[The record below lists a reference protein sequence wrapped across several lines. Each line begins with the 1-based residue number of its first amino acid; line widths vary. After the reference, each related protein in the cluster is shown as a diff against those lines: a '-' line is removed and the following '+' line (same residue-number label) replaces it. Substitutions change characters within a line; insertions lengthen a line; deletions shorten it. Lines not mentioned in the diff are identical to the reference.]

1 MGKYEPGETRSRM
14 EKEAIEMRF
23 AANVQNKER
32 GPMFDRKNYGVFW
45 LGGLVLVLTAIA
57 TTNMQGQNAKT
68 AESQSAESVGTAKEI
83 RIRGHLVCLAEAMHD
98 LYRADLPADHEHL
111 YGFKTADGM
120 FYTLLRTD
128 LSEALFVDERLHQK
142 TLIITGRTF
151 PKTHLLE
158 AIRLQTVHDGV
169 LHDLYYYCDTCAIR
183 AAAPGD
189 CVCCQ
194 APVELV
200 EKPIKLAPLSD

>member
-1 MGKYEPGETRSRM
+1 
-14 EKEAIEMRF
+14 
-23 AANVQNKER
+23 
-32 GPMFDRKNYGVFW
+32 MFDRQNRGIFW
-45 LGGLVLVLTAIA
+45 LGGLVFALVVIA
-57 TTNMQGQNAKT
+57 AVNMEGQNAET
-68 AESQSAESVGTAKEI
+68 AELQSAGGGEAAKEI
-83 RIRGHLVCLAEAMHD
+83 RIRGHLVCLAEAMHG
-98 LYRADLPADHEHL
+98 LYRADLPANHEHL
-111 YGFKTADGM
+111 YGFKTMDGE

-142 TLIITGRTF
+142 TLSITGRTF
-151 PKTHLLE
+151 PRTHLLE
-158 AIRLQTVHDGV
+158 AIRLQSVHDGG

>member
-1 MGKYEPGETRSRM
+1 MFNR
-14 EKEAIEMRF
+14 
-23 AANVQNKER
+23 QNH
-32 GPMFDRKNYGVFW
+32 GVFW
-45 LGGLVLVLTAIA
+45 LGGLVFTLVVVAA
-57 TTNMQGQNAKT
+57 ANMENQNTET
-68 AESQSAESVGTAKEI
+68 AEPQSVVGVGGIKEV

-98 LYRADLPADHEHL
+98 LYRADLPVDHEHL
-111 YGFKTADGM
+111 YGFKTIDGE
-120 FYTLLRTD
+120 FYTLLRTN
-128 LSEALFVDERLHQK
+128 LSEALFVDKGLHQK

-158 AIRLQTVHDGV
+158 AIRLQSLQHGV

-200 EKPIKLAPLSD
+200 EKPINSVPPSN

>member
-1 MGKYEPGETRSRM
+1 
-14 EKEAIEMRF
+14 
-23 AANVQNKER
+23 
-32 GPMFDRKNYGVFW
+32 MFNRHNHGVFW
-45 LGGLVLVLTAIA
+45 LGGLVVALVAIA
-57 TTNMQGQNAKT
+57 AANMEGQNTIAT
-68 AESQSAESVGTAKEI
+68 ESQSAGDGEVAKEI

-111 YGFKTADGM
+111 YGFKTTDGV

-142 TLIITGRTF
+142 MLIITGRIF

-158 AIRLQTVHDGV
+158 AIRLQSVHDGD

-200 EKPIKLAPLSD
+200 EKPVKLAPLSD

>member
-1 MGKYEPGETRSRM
+1 MGKYEHGETESRATGEAM
-14 EKEAIEMRF
+14 EMEF
-23 AANVQNKER
+23 TTNVQNNGR
-32 GPMFDRKNYGVFW
+32 LPMFDLKNHGVFW
-45 LGGLVLVLTAIA
+45 LGGLVFALVVIVTA
-57 TTNMQGQNAKT
+57 NMEGQNAQT
-68 AESQSAESVGTAKEI
+68 SELQSAGSVEVAKEI
-83 RIRGHLVCLAEAMHD
+83 RIRGGLVCLAEAMHD

-111 YGFKTADGM
+111 YGFKTRDGT
-120 FYTLLRTD
+120 FYTLLRTN

-158 AIRLQTVHDGV
+158 AIRLQSVHDGE

>member
-1 MGKYEPGETRSRM
+1 MLNRRTH
-14 EKEAIEMRF
+14 EMLWLSGVVF
-23 AANVQNKER
+23 ALVVIAAANME
-32 GPMFDRKNYGVFW
+32 
-45 LGGLVLVLTAIA
+45 
-57 TTNMQGQNAKT
+57 GQNTETTK
-68 AESQSAESVGTAKEI
+68 SQGADGVGTAKEI
-83 RIRGHLVCLAEAMHD
+83 RIQGRLVCLAEAMHN
-98 LYRADLPADHEHL
+98 LYRADLPANHEHL
-111 YGFKTADGM
+111 YGFKGTDGT
-120 FYTLLRTD
+120 FYTLLRTN
-128 LSEALFVDERLHQK
+128 LSEALFIDERLHQK
-142 TLIITGRTF
+142 TLIIVGRTF

-158 AIRLQTVHDGV
+158 AIRLQSVHDGV

>member
-1 MGKYEPGETRSRM
+1 MFYR
-14 EKEAIEMRF
+14 
-23 AANVQNKER
+23 QNHS
-32 GPMFDRKNYGVFW
+32 VFW
-45 LGGLVLVLTAIA
+45 LCGLVLVLVAITAA
-57 TTNMQGQNAKT
+57 NMKGQNAET
-68 AESQSAESVGTAKEI
+68 AKSQRTERVRTAKEVQ
-83 RIRGHLVCLAEAMHD
+83 IRGYLVCLAESMHD

-111 YGFKTADGM
+111 YGFKTTDGE
-120 FYTLLRTD
+120 FYTLLRTN
-128 LSEALFVDERLHQK
+128 LSEALFVDKRLHQK

-158 AIRLQTVHDGV
+158 AIRLQSVRDGV
-169 LHDLYYYCDTCAIR
+169 IHDLYYYCDTCAIR

-200 EKPIKLAPLSD
+200 EKPIKSAPLSN

>member
-1 MGKYEPGETRSRM
+1 MVGNHSPAHSRTGE
-14 EKEAIEMRF
+14 
-23 AANVQNKER
+23 NKEES
-32 GPMFDRKNYGVFW
+32 PMFYRQNHRVFW
-45 LGGLVLVLTAIA
+45 LGGLVLVFMAIA
-57 TTNMQGQNAKT
+57 AANMEGQNTIAT
-68 AESQSAESVGTAKEI
+68 ESQRTEGVEAAKEI

-98 LYRADLPADHEHL
+98 LYRADLPVDHEHL
-111 YGFKTADGM
+111 YGFKTTDGV
-120 FYTLLRTD
+120 FYTLLRTN
-128 LSEALFVDERLHQK
+128 LSEALFVDERLGKK

-151 PKTHLLE
+151 PKTYLLE
-158 AIRLQTVHDGV
+158 AIRLQTVHNGV
-169 LHDLYYYCDTCAIR
+169 VHDLYYYCDTCAIR

>member
-1 MGKYEPGETRSRM
+1 
-14 EKEAIEMRF
+14 
-23 AANVQNKER
+23 
-32 GPMFDRKNYGVFW
+32 MFYRKNHRVFW
-45 LGGLVLVLTAIA
+45 LGGLVFAFVAIA
-57 TTNMQGQNAKT
+57 AANMERQNSET
-68 AESQSAESVGTAKEI
+68 AESQSAESVETAKEI

-98 LYRADLPADHEHL
+98 LYRADLPINHEHL
-111 YGFKTADGM
+111 YGFKTTDGA
-120 FYTLLRTD
+120 FYTLLRTN
-128 LSEALFVDERLHQK
+128 LSEALFVDERLQQK
-142 TLIITGRTF
+142 MFIIIGRTF

-169 LHDLYYYCDTCAIR
+169 VHDLYYYCDTCAIR

>member
-1 MGKYEPGETRSRM
+1 MFGQ
-14 EKEAIEMRF
+14 
-23 AANVQNKER
+23 QNHR
-32 GPMFDRKNYGVFW
+32 VFW
-45 LGGLVLVLTAIA
+45 LGGLIFALVAIA
-57 TTNMQGQNAKT
+57 AASMEHQNAKT
-68 AESQSAESVGTAKEI
+68 AESQSAKGVEVAKEI
-83 RIRGHLVCLAEAMHD
+83 RIRGGLVCLAEAMHD

-111 YGFKTADGM
+111 YGFKTTDGE

-158 AIRLQTVHDGV
+158 AIRLQSVHDGE

-194 APVELV
+194 VPVELV
-200 EKPIKLAPLSD
+200 EKPIKLASLSD

>member
-1 MGKYEPGETRSRM
+1 MGKYERGEMAPRTG
-14 EKEAIEMRF
+14 EEAILMRF
-23 AANVQNKER
+23 TANVQNKE
-32 GPMFDRKNYGVFW
+32 GLPMSYRQNHRVFW
-45 LGGLVLVLTAIA
+45 LGGLVFALVAIA
-57 TTNMQGQNAKT
+57 AANMERQNAET
-68 AESQSAESVGTAKEI
+68 AESQGTESVETAKEV
-83 RIRGHLVCLAEAMHD
+83 RIRGHLVCLAEVMYD

-111 YGFKTADGM
+111 YGFKTADGE
-120 FYTLLRTD
+120 FYTLLRTN

-142 TLIITGRTF
+142 TLIIMGRTF

-158 AIRLQTVHDGV
+158 AIRLQSVRDGV
-169 LHDLYYYCDTCAIR
+169 VHDLYYYCDTCAIR

-200 EKPIKLAPLSD
+200 EKPVKLAPLSD

>member
-1 MGKYEPGETRSRM
+1 
-14 EKEAIEMRF
+14 
-23 AANVQNKER
+23 
-32 GPMFDRKNYGVFW
+32 MFNRQNYGIFW
-45 LGGLVLVLTAIA
+45 LGGLVFTLIVVATA
-57 TTNMQGQNAKT
+57 NMESQNTETVK
-68 AESQSAESVGTAKEI
+68 SQSAKGVGKAEEV
-83 RIRGHLVCLAEAMHD
+83 RIRGHLVCLAEAMHN
-98 LYRADLPADHEHL
+98 LYRADLAANHKHL
-111 YGFKTADGM
+111 YGFETTDGV
-120 FYTLLRTD
+120 FYTLLRTN
-128 LSEALFVDERLHQK
+128 LSEALFVDKRLHQK

-158 AIRLQTVHDGV
+158 AIRLQTIHDGV

-200 EKPIKLAPLSD
+200 EKPVKLAPLLD

>member
-1 MGKYEPGETRSRM
+1 MGKYEHRETRSRM

-32 GPMFDRKNYGVFW
+32 VPMFDRKNHRVFW
-45 LGGLVLVLTAIA
+45 LGGLVLALTAIA
-57 TTNMQGQNAKT
+57 TANMQGQNTKT
-68 AESQSAESVGTAKEI
+68 TESQSAERVETAKEI

-111 YGFKTADGM
+111 YGFKTTNGV
-120 FYTLLRTD
+120 FYTLLRTN

-169 LHDLYYYCDTCAIR
+169 VHDLYYYCDTCAIR

-194 APVELV
+194 APVELI
-200 EKPIKLAPLSD
+200 EKPIESLPQLD

>member
-1 MGKYEPGETRSRM
+1 
-14 EKEAIEMRF
+14 
-23 AANVQNKER
+23 
-32 GPMFDRKNYGVFW
+32 MFNGQKHRVFW
-45 LGGLVLVLTAIA
+45 LCGLVLVLVAIA
-57 TTNMQGQNAKT
+57 AVNMEGQNT
-68 AESQSAESVGTAKEI
+68 ETVESQSASGGDVAKEI
-83 RIRGHLVCLAEAMHD
+83 RIRGGLVCLAEAMHD
-98 LYRADLPADHEHL
+98 LYRADLPTDHEHL
-111 YGFKTADGM
+111 YGFKTTDGV
-120 FYTLLRTD
+120 FYTLLRTN
-128 LSEALFVDERLHQK
+128 LSEALFVDKRLHPK

-158 AIRLQTVHDGV
+158 AIRLQSVHDGV

-183 AAAPGD
+183 AAAPED

>member
-1 MGKYEPGETRSRM
+1 MFYR
-14 EKEAIEMRF
+14 
-23 AANVQNKER
+23 QNH
-32 GPMFDRKNYGVFW
+32 GVFW
-45 LGGLVLVLTAIA
+45 LGALVLILTAIA
-57 TTNMQGQNAKT
+57 TANVERQNVET
-68 AESQSAESVGTAKEI
+68 AESQNAEGVRGAKEV

-98 LYRADLPADHEHL
+98 LFRADLPANHEHL
-111 YGFKTADGM
+111 YGFETTDGT
-120 FYTLLRTD
+120 FYTLLRTN
-128 LSEALFVDERLHQK
+128 LSEALFVDERLHKK

-158 AIRLQTVHDGV
+158 AIRLQSLHNGV

-194 APVELV
+194 APAELV
-200 EKPIKLAPLSD
+200 EKSIELAPLSD

>member
-1 MGKYEPGETRSRM
+1 MFNR
-14 EKEAIEMRF
+14 
-23 AANVQNKER
+23 QNHR
-32 GPMFDRKNYGVFW
+32 VFW
-45 LGGLVLVLTAIA
+45 LGGLVFALVVIA
-57 TTNMQGQNAKT
+57 AFNMEGQNAVT
-68 AESQSAESVGTAKEI
+68 AKSQSAKGAARAEEV

-111 YGFKTADGM
+111 YGFETTDGV
-120 FYTLLRTD
+120 FYTLLRTN

-158 AIRLQTVHDGV
+158 AIRLQSLHDGV

-200 EKPIKLAPLSD
+200 EKPVKLAPLSD

>member
-1 MGKYEPGETRSRM
+1 
-14 EKEAIEMRF
+14 
-23 AANVQNKER
+23 
-32 GPMFDRKNYGVFW
+32 MFDRQNHRVFW
-45 LGGLVLVLTAIA
+45 LGGLILVLTAIA
-57 TTNMQGQNAKT
+57 AANMGGQDAETT
-68 AESQSAESVGTAKEI
+68 ESKSANGAGGAKEI

-98 LYRADLPADHEHL
+98 LYRADLPADHAHL
-111 YGFKTADGM
+111 YGFKTTDGA
-120 FYTLLRTD
+120 FYTLLRTN

-142 TLIITGRTF
+142 TLIIAGRTF

-158 AIRLQTVHDGV
+158 AIRLESVHDGV
-169 LHDLYYYCDTCAIR
+169 VHDLYYYCDTCAIR

-200 EKPIKLAPLSD
+200 EKSVKLGPLSD

>member
-1 MGKYEPGETRSRM
+1 
-14 EKEAIEMRF
+14 
-23 AANVQNKER
+23 
-32 GPMFDRKNYGVFW
+32 MFDRQNHRVFW
-45 LGGLVLVLTAIA
+45 LGGLVLVLMVIVAV
-57 TTNMQGQNAKT
+57 NMEGQNAET
-68 AESQSAESVGTAKEI
+68 TESQSADRAEAVKEI
-83 RIRGHLVCLAEAMHD
+83 RIRGHIVCLAEAMHD

-111 YGFKTADGM
+111 YGFRTTDGV
-120 FYTLLRTD
+120 FYTLLRTN

-158 AIRLQTVHDGV
+158 AIRLQTVHDGAV
-169 LHDLYYYCDTCAIR
+169 HDLYYYCDTCAIR

-200 EKPIKLAPLSD
+200 EKPVKLAPLPD

>member
-1 MGKYEPGETRSRM
+1 
-14 EKEAIEMRF
+14 
-23 AANVQNKER
+23 
-32 GPMFDRKNYGVFW
+32 MFDRQNRRVFW
-45 LGGLVLVLTAIA
+45 LGGLVLVLVAIA
-57 TTNMQGQNAKT
+57 AANMEGQNAET
-68 AESQSAESVGTAKEI
+68 AKSQSANGVGTAKEI
-83 RIRGHLVCLAEAMHD
+83 RIRGHLVCLAEAMHN

-111 YGFKTADGM
+111 YGFETTDGE
-120 FYTLLRTD
+120 FYTLLRTN
-128 LSEALFVDERLHQK
+128 LSEALFVDKRLHQK

-158 AIRLQTVHDGV
+158 AIRLESLHDGIV
-169 LHDLYYYCDTCAIR
+169 HDLYYYCDTCAIR

-200 EKPIKLAPLSD
+200 EKPVKLAPLSD

>member
-1 MGKYEPGETRSRM
+1 MEMEFINGIQNEERSPIFDRRKYGGFWFGALIFSLVVI
-14 EKEAIEMRF
+14 A
-23 AANVQNKER
+23 AANME
-32 GPMFDRKNYGVFW
+32 
-45 LGGLVLVLTAIA
+45 
-57 TTNMQGQNAKT
+57 GQNTETTK
-68 AESQSAESVGTAKEI
+68 SQVVDSAGAAKEI
-83 RIRGHLVCLAEAMHD
+83 QIQGRIVCLAEAMHD
-98 LYRADLPADHEHL
+98 LYRADLPANHEHL
-111 YGFKTADGM
+111 YGFETTAGV

-142 TLIITGRTF
+142 ILIITGRTF

-158 AIRLQTVHDGV
+158 AIRLQSLHEGV
-169 LHDLYYYCDTCAIR
+169 VHDLYYYCDTCAIR

>member
-1 MGKYEPGETRSRM
+1 MRSPDMTEGWSLIRYRAT
-14 EKEAIEMRF
+14 EGAIEMEFINGIQNRERSPTLDQRRYGGF
-23 AANVQNKER
+23 WFGALIFGLAVIAAANMGRQNTE
-32 GPMFDRKNYGVFW
+32 
-45 LGGLVLVLTAIA
+45 
-57 TTNMQGQNAKT
+57 TT
-68 AESQSAESVGTAKEI
+68 ESQVVAGVGTAKEI
-83 RIRGHLVCLAEAMHD
+83 RIQGRIVCLREAMHN
-98 LYRADLPADHEHL
+98 LYRADLPANHEHL
-111 YGFKTADGM
+111 YGFETTEGV

-142 TLIITGRTF
+142 ILIITGRTF

-158 AIRLQTVHDGV
+158 AIRLQSLHDGV
-169 LHDLYYYCDTCAIR
+169 VHDLYYYCDTCAIR

-200 EKPIKLAPLSD
+200 EKPITSD

>member
-1 MGKYEPGETRSRM
+1 MLYR
-14 EKEAIEMRF
+14 
-23 AANVQNKER
+23 QNHR
-32 GPMFDRKNYGVFW
+32 VFW
-45 LGGLVLVLTAIA
+45 LGGLVLVFMAIA
-57 TTNMQGQNAKT
+57 AANMEGQNTIATK
-68 AESQSAESVGTAKEI
+68 SQRTEDVEAAKEI

-111 YGFKTADGM
+111 HGFKTTDGV
-120 FYTLLRTD
+120 FYTLLRTN
-128 LSEALFVDERLHQK
+128 LSEALFVDERLQQK
-142 TLIITGRTF
+142 TFIITGRTF

-158 AIRLQTVHDGV
+158 AIRLQSLHDGV
-169 LHDLYYYCDTCAIR
+169 VHDLYYYCDTCAIR